1 MPYGILFDMNN
12 DQSKI
17 EQLKKKLY
25 SISEE
30 TSELRRARL
39 KHHASQV
46 ASHWGEDEEQKE
58 LPKVTIKEM
67 YGPSKKGSILKKIFI
82 ISILACIAAAGF
94 AWYMITTGG
103 NNVSAGNIN
112 IAVIGPVATP
122 AGEKL
127 TLDIE
132 VTNLNPDKL
141 EAVDM
146 IVEYPQGTRKA
157 DDGSTVVL
165 SDRLPI
171 GEIERGETARRQVQV
186 ILFGE
191 ENVKK
196 EIKIT
201 AEYRVP
207 GSVILFRK
215 ENRYPIFI
223 GSAPVSV
230 DITNFKEVV
239 PGQSTTFKAEITSNS
254 KEVVRNL
261 LFKTNYPAGFKF
273 ESASPAAS
281 FENNTWVLGDM
292 KPGDKREITI
302 TGQILGDPNIER
314 FFSFSAGTQDPLD
327 SSAIGVKLVE
337 SKEKVLVRR
346 PFLAADISL
355 NGSGAQVFVTPAGER
370 VQGQIVWQNNLTV
383 PVYDVILEMKLN
395 GATIDKKMVSAER
408 GFYSSLNNSIV
419 WDRQTVEELREVPP
433 GATGSFEFSLA
444 SLPPTVQNNSTLR
457 RQAMDLSLTI
467 RAKRLSENRV
477 PEEIKSTTERTI
489 KVQSAIGLASRL
501 VRNVG
506 PFENT
511 GPIPPRADSA
521 TTYTVLNSVSNSFN
535 NVKDVTYRATLPP
548 YVTWLGKIY
557 PESAAANVKY
567 NADTRELTWSLG
579 DAAPGLGYTSSAR
592 EFSYQVS
599 LTPSISQVGQEP
611 NIINNQ
617 KIAGYD
623 TFVEATIE
631 SRGPILNTNIQSD
644 PNFKFGW
651 EKVVE

>member
-1 MPYGILFDMNN
+1 MNN

-25 SISEE
+25 SISEK
-30 TSELRRARL
+30 TPELRRTGL

-58 LPKVTIKEM
+58 LPKVTIKEI
-67 YGPSKKGSILKKIFI
+67 YGPSKKSSLLKKIFI
-82 ISILACIAAAGF
+82 VSMLACIAAAGF
-94 AWYMITTGG
+94 AWYMIITGG
-103 NNVSAGNIN
+103 NNVSADNIN
-112 IAVIGPVATP
+112 ITVIGPVATP

-127 TLDIE
+127 TIDIE
-132 VTNLNPDKL
+132 ITNLNPDTL
-141 EAVDM
+141 EAVDL
-146 IVEYPQGTRKA
+146 IVEYPQGTRKG
-157 DDGSTVVL
+157 DDGVSVVL

-196 EIKIT
+196 EIKVT

-223 GSAPVSV
+223 GSAPISI

-261 LFKTNYPAGFKF
+261 LFSTNYPAGFKF

-281 FENNTWVLGDM
+281 VENNTWVLGDM
-292 KPGDKREITI
+292 RPGDKREITI

-337 SKEKVLVRR
+337 LKEKVLVRR

-355 NGSGAQVFVTPAGER
+355 NGSGAPTYITPAGEPVR
-370 VQGQIVWQNNLTV
+370 GQIVWQNNLTV

-395 GATIDKKMVSAER
+395 GTTIDKKSVDAEG
-408 GFYSSLNNSIV
+408 GFYSSLRNTIV
-419 WDRQTVEELREVPP
+419 WDKQTQEELREVEP

-444 SLPPTVQNNSTLR
+444 SLPSTIQNNSTLR
-457 RQAMDLSLTI
+457 RQAIDLSLTI

-489 KVQSAIGLASRL
+489 KVQSSIDLASRL

-511 GPIPPRADSA
+511 GPIPPRADMA

-557 PESAAANVKY
+557 PESAASNVKY
-567 NADTRELTWSLG
+567 NTDTREITWSLG

-599 LTPSISQVGQEP
+599 LTPSISQLGQGP
-611 NIINNQ
+611 TIIQNQ

-631 SRGPILNTNIQSD
+631 SLGPLLNTNIQSD
-644 PNFKFGW
+644 PNYMFGW

>member
-1 MPYGILFDMNN
+1 MNN

-25 SISEE
+25 SISDDAP
-30 TSELRRARL
+30 ELRRARL

-46 ASHWGEDEEQKE
+46 ATHWGEDEEQKE
-58 LPKVTIKEM
+58 LPKVTIKEL
-67 YGPSKKGSILKKIFI
+67 YGEPKKGSILKKIFI
-82 ISILACIAAAGF
+82 LSTLACIAAAGF
-94 AWYMITTGG
+94 AWYMIVTGG

-112 IAVIGPVATP
+112 IAVIGPVAIP

-127 TLDIE
+127 NLDIE

-165 SDRLPI
+165 SDRIPI

-254 KEVVRNL
+254 KEVVKNL
-261 LFKTNYPAGFKF
+261 LFKTSYPAGFKF
-273 ESASPAAS
+273 ESAAPAAS

-314 FFSFSAGTQDPLD
+314 FFSFTAGTQDPLD
-327 SSAIGVKLVE
+327 ASAVAVKLVE
-337 SKEKVLVRR
+337 SKEKVLVRK

-355 NGSGAQVFVTPAGER
+355 NGSGAATYISPAGEPIR
-370 VQGQIVWQNNLTV
+370 GQVVWQNNLTV
-383 PVYDVILEMKLN
+383 PVYDAILEMKLN
-395 GATIDKKMVSAER
+395 GATIDKKMVNSER
-408 GFYSSLNNSIV
+408 GFYSSLANTIV
-419 WDRQTVEELREVPP
+419 WDRQTLEELKEVPP
-433 GATGSFEFSLA
+433 GATGTFEFALA
-444 SLPPTVQNNSTLR
+444 SLPPTIQNNSTLR
-457 RQAMDLSLTI
+457 RQNIDLSLTI

-489 KVQSAIGLASRL
+489 KVQSQIGLASRL

-511 GPIPPRADSA
+511 GPIPP
-521 TTYTVLNSVSNSFN
+521 
-535 NVKDVTYRATLPP
+535 
-548 YVTWLGKIY
+548 
-557 PESAAANVKY
+557 
-567 NADTRELTWSLG
+567 
-579 DAAPGLGYTSSAR
+579 
-592 EFSYQVS
+592 
-599 LTPSISQVGQEP
+599 
-611 NIINNQ
+611 
-617 KIAGYD
+617 
-623 TFVEATIE
+623 
-631 SRGPILNTNIQSD
+631 
-644 PNFKFGW
+644 
-651 EKVVE
+651 